1 MLNNSLK
8 GLKELVLICLLL
20 PLLVACQTTKTV
32 YVDRIV
38 EVKVDTPAQLM
49 QECNV
54 SERKG
59 EKVIDYITS
68 ERRLRNDLN
77 ICNLMIRARN
87 ENEVA
92 NKVTQK

>member
-1 MLNNSLK
+1 MLNNYLK

-38 EVKVDTPAQLM
+38 EVKVNTPAQLM